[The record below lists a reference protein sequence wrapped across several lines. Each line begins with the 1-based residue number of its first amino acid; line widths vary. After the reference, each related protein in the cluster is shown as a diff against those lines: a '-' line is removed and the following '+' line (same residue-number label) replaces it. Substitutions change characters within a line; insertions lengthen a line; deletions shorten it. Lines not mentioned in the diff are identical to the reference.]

1 MSAGGRQSR
10 SPLATFR
17 TISPLLPL
25 MALTR
30 ANLLLLARNRQV
42 VVFNILVPLLLI
54 VIFGGLFQSKR
65 SPVDVVAPAPDAA
78 ILKQAL
84 PHSSFNVRVVSAA
97 AARRQVLNNSADFA
111 LVITGTGKPLHAR
124 IEENAGNI
132 TENAAFAA
140 AAQGALYSLN
150 QQLLRTA
157 PAVIPSVDELH
168 PKGGLSAGS
177 LANANYIYF
186 LTPGILAYAV
196 LTAGLGAG
204 IRLVGDRERGTLRRI
219 RATPMPVWAFLASSV
234 LAQLVLVAVQ
244 IAVLLGVGHLMYGV
258 GLGPSPGPVLLMLL
272 VGSLCFLAG
281 GFLIAGFAR
290 REQSAVVLMNLVT
303 LPQLFVAGIFYPIAT
318 APIWLRDLATVMPLT
333 YFSNGLR
340 GLMAQA
346 QRLSQ
351 VLSPDLLV
359 LLGVGTAVLLLAARI
374 FRFEPASAGS

>member
-1 MSAGGRQSR
+1 MSTAGPESR
-10 SPLATFR
+10 SPLASFR
-17 TISPLLPL
+17 TTSPLLPL

-30 ANLLLLARNRQV
+30 ANLLLLFRNRQV

-54 VIFGGLFQSKR
+54 VIFGGLFQGKR
-65 SPVDVVAPAPDAA
+65 SQVDIVAPRADAA

-84 PHSSFNVRVVSAA
+84 PHSSFSVREVSAA
-97 AARRQVLNNSADFA
+97 TARTQVLNNSADFA
-111 LVITGTGKPLHAR
+111 LVITGTSKPLHAR

-132 TENAAFAA
+132 TENAAYAA
-140 AAQGALYSLN
+140 AAQGALYNLN

-157 PAVIPSVDELH
+157 PAVIPSVAELH

-177 LANANYIYF
+177 LANANYIDF

-219 RATPMPVWAFLASSV
+219 RATPIPVWTFLASSV
-234 LAQLVLVAVQ
+234 LAQLVLVMVQ
-244 IAVLLGVGHLMYGV
+244 IVVLLGVGHLMYGV
-258 GLGPSPGPVLLMLL
+258 GLGPSPAPVLLLL
-272 VGSLCFLAG
+272 LIGSLCFLAG

-318 APIWLRDLATVMPLT
+318 APIWLRDLAAVMPLT

-340 GLMAQA
+340 GLMAQG
-346 QRLSQ
+346 QQLSQ

-359 LLGVGTAVLLLAARI
+359 LLGVGIAVLLLAARI

>member
-1 MSAGGRQSR
+1 MSAGGPQSR

-65 SPVDVVAPAPDAA
+65 SQVDIVAPAPDAA

-84 PHSSFNVRVVSAA
+84 PRSSFSVREVSAA
-97 AARRQVLNNSADFA
+97 TARTQVLNNNADFA
-111 LVITGTGKPLHAR
+111 LLISGTGKPLHAR

-177 LANANYIYF
+177 LANANYINF

-281 GFLIAGFAR
+281 GFFIAGFAR

-346 QRLSQ
+346 QQLSQ

-359 LLGVGTAVLLLAARI
+359 LLGVGIAVLLLAARI

>member
-1 MSAGGRQSR
+1 MSAGGRESR

-65 SPVDVVAPAPDAA
+65 SPVDIVAPPAAAA

-84 PHSSFNVRVVSAA
+84 PHSSFSVREVSAST
-97 AARRQVLNNSADFA
+97 ARSQVLNNTADFA
-111 LVITGTGKPLHAR
+111 LVITGTGKPLHAL

-132 TENAAFAA
+132 TENAAYAA

-157 PAVIPSVDELH
+157 PAVIPSVAELH

-177 LANANYIYF
+177 LANANYIDF

-196 LTAGLGAG
+196 LTAGLSAG

-219 RATPMPVWAFLASSV
+219 RATPIPVWAFLASSV

-258 GLGPSPGPVLLMLL
+258 GLGPSPLLVLLLLL

-281 GFLIAGFAR
+281 GFLIAGIAR

-303 LPQLFVAGIFYPIAT
+303 LPQLFVAGIFYPITT
-318 APIWLRDLATVMPLT
+318 APLWLRDIATVMPLT

-340 GLMAQA
+340 GLMAQG
-346 QRLSQ
+346 QHLSQ
-351 VLSPDLLV
+351 ILSPDLLV
-359 LLGVGTAVLLLAARI
+359 LLGVGIAVLLVAARI

>member
-1 MSAGGRQSR
+1 MSAGARESR

-17 TISPLLPL
+17 TTSPLLPL

-30 ANLLLLARNRQV
+30 ANLLLLLRNRQV

-54 VIFGGLFQSKR
+54 VIFGGLFQGKR
-65 SPVDVVAPAPDAA
+65 SQVDIVAPPADAA

-84 PHSSFNVRVVSAA
+84 PHSSFSVHEVSAA
-97 AARRQVLNNSADFA
+97 TARTQVLNNNADFA

-132 TENAAFAA
+132 TENAAYAA

-157 PAVIPSVDELH
+157 PAVIPSVAELH

-177 LANANYIYF
+177 LANANYIDF

-196 LTAGLGAG
+196 LTAGLSAG

-219 RATPMPVWAFLASSV
+219 RATPIPVWAFLASSV

-258 GLGPSPGPVLLMLL
+258 GLGPSPGPVLLLLL

-281 GFLIAGFAR
+281 GFLIAGIAR

-318 APIWLRDLATVMPLT
+318 APLWLRDIATVMPLT

-346 QRLSQ
+346 QDLSQ

-359 LLGVGTAVLLLAARI
+359 LLGVGIAVLVVATRI
-374 FRFEPASAGS
+374 FRFEPAAAGS